1 MKIKEIII
9 VEGKYDKIRVDSAVD
24 AVVIETGGFGIFRD
38 VQMRKLIKRYAETKG
53 IIVLTDSDSAGFVI
67 RNHIKNIA
75 SKGTVKMAYVPE
87 IKGKEK
93 RKTAA
98 GKEGLLGVE
107 GIDNQIIIDA
117 LIKAGCN
124 EEPPKE
130 KITNTDLFNLGYSGK
145 PDSKEKRT
153 KLLKH
158 LNLPVKL
165 STNALLDAL
174 NTFSDLENLKKMTK
188 ILDKEI

>member
-24 AVVIETGGFGIFRD
+24 AVVIETNGFGIFRD
-38 VQMRKLIKRYAETKG
+38 AQMRKLIKRYAETKG
-53 IIVLTDSDSAGFVI
+53 IVVLTDSDSAGFVI

-75 SKGTVKMAYVPE
+75 SSGIVKMAYVPE

-93 RKTAA
+93 RKTVG

-117 LIKAGCN
+117 LVRAGCN
-124 EEPPKE
+124 EEVPKE
-130 KITNTDLFNLGYSGK
+130 KITNVDLFNLGYSGK
-145 PDSKEKRT
+145 PDSKEKRI

-158 LNLPVKL
+158 LNLPEKL
-165 STNALLDAL
+165 SNNAMLDAL
-174 NTFSDLENLKKMTK
+174 NCFSDLENLKNLTK
-188 ILDKEI
+188 VLDKEK

>member
-1 MKIKEIII
+1 MKIKEVII

-24 AVVIETGGFGIFRD
+24 AVVIETGGFSIFRD
-38 VQMRKLIKRYAETKG
+38 AQMRRLIKRYAETKG

-75 SKGTVKMAYVPE
+75 SNGTVKMAYVPE

-93 RKTAA
+93 RKATA

-107 GIDNQIIIDA
+107 GIDNKTIIDA
-117 LIKAGCN
+117 LIRAGCN
-124 EEPPKE
+124 EEAPKE

-145 PDSKEKRT
+145 EDSKEKRT
-153 KLLKH
+153 RLLKH

-174 NTFSDLENLKKMTK
+174 NTFSDLENLKKLTK

>member
-1 MKIKEIII
+1 MKIKEVII

-24 AVVIETGGFGIFRD
+24 AVVIETGGFSIFRD
-38 VQMRKLIKRYAETKG
+38 AQMRRLIKRYAETKG

-75 SKGTVKMAYVPE
+75 SNGTVKMAYISE

-93 RKTAA
+93 RKTTA

-117 LIKAGCN
+117 LIRAGCN
-124 EEPPKE
+124 EEAPKE

-165 STNALLDAL
+165 STSALLDAL
-174 NTFSDLENLKKMTK
+174 NTFSDLENLKKLTK
-188 ILDKEI
+188 FLDKEI

>member
-1 MKIKEIII
+1 MKIKEVII

-24 AVVIETGGFGIFRD
+24 AVVLETNGFGIFRD
-38 VQMRKLIKRYAETKG
+38 AQMRKLIKRYAETKG

-75 SKGTVKMAYVPE
+75 SSGTVKMAYVPE

-93 RKTAA
+93 RKAQG

-107 GIDNQIIIDA
+107 GIDNRIIIDA
-117 LIKAGCN
+117 LIRAGCN
-124 EEPPKE
+124 EEEQTP
-130 KITNTDLFNLGYSGK
+130 KITNIDLFNLGYSGK
-145 PDSKEKRT
+145 ADSKEKRT
-153 KLLKH
+153 RLLKE

-165 STNALLDAL
+165 SNTALLDAL
-174 NTFSDLENLKKMTK
+174 NAFCDLEKLKKLTK
-188 ILDKEI
+188 ILDKEK